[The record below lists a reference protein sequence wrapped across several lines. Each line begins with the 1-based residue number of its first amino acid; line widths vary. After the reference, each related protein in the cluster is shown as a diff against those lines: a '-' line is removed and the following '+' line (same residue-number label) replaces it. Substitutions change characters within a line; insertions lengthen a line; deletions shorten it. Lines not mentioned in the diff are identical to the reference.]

1 MPATQGQSW
10 ASQTLVVGL
19 GYEWFVVVLVCLFF
33 FLTELKILVCL
44 GGLPYILFHQ
54 VKNEQIIHSEQTQ
67 DTLCPTKLY
76 ASQIVK
82 NALLKGTCYKQELKL
97 WDSQS

>member
-1 MPATQGQSW
+1 M
-10 ASQTLVVGL
+10 VGL
-19 GYEWFVVVLVCLFF
+19 GYEWFVVVLVCFFF